1 MPLALAPRRRW
12 GSGGPSR
19 SLTMNPPA
27 GPLLPDQAI
36 TVSGTYSGPALAIV
50 VVWLQGE
57 TPVGQPVSA
66 QLAGGL
72 WTAVI
77 HAPLLPGTYRLRA
90 TLDGVVS
97 VDSAPVAVVSA
108 NPDVAAA
115 LEFTGTGLPANVIDI
130 FGHAF
135 PAGRIADGAPVV
147 LRTQGGSTLHRTQ
160 MTVLR
165 RWPDNSVMTAVF
177 AAELPALT
185 AGQTASFDLVAG
197 VAHPDPGPNLS
208 LSTLLAG
215 RSAVV
220 RTWAPG
226 NTTTPLWTFDVV
238 QAALASTDRWQE
250 GPLAV
255 ETRVETPVP
264 PTAVQN
270 TAGQTGQIASVRL
283 IVDVLATK
291 DG

>member
-1 MPLALAPRRRW
+1 M
-12 GSGGPSR
+12 
-19 SLTMNPPA
+19 
-27 GPLLPDQAI
+27 
-36 TVSGTYSGPALAIV
+36 
-50 VVWLQGE
+50 
-57 TPVGQPVSA
+57 
-66 QLAGGL
+66 
-72 WTAVI
+72 
-77 HAPLLPGTYRLRA
+77 
-90 TLDGVVS
+90 
-97 VDSAPVAVVSA
+97 
-108 NPDVAAA
+108 
-115 LEFTGTGLPANVIDI
+115 IDI

-147 LRTQGGSTLHRTQ
+147 LRRRGTDDLHRTQ

-226 NTTTPLWTFDVV
+226 DTTTPLWTFDVV
-238 QAALASTDRWQE
+238 QAALASADRWQE

-264 PTAVQN
+264 PSAVQN

-291 DG
+291 DGFLELDVCFSNDRVLHAQGGIARFGYTIEIDGQIVYDQRPASGAARDLLQYSQWIRRRGRHLNGTLLTGWDNNDRPHFRPDFDVLVAAGVQLNLDRSMPITGWDGWPVSVLNTAQSGNRV